1 MNNAKNVHWL
11 RIARLTDDMHRL
23 KQEMATEEESQSTWI
38 EDYTG
43 RKMAERFLE
52 SVTIDLTAEENDIE
66 ENRTLGERT
75 IADIGDT

>member
-1 MNNAKNVHWL
+1 
-11 RIARLTDDMHRL
+11 
-23 KQEMATEEESQSTWI
+23 MATEEESQSTWI